1 MLFSFFLLEY
11 LFSRYYLELTIDKA
25 ASLTDANELKK
36 AVRSAIASKQYGYE
50 DLLSDYVI
58 ECALN
63 VMPKNPKDFNV
74 DNIRVV
80 KIMGSSVYE
89 SKVVRGMVFGREPE
103 GSIQNTTKAKIA
115 VFTCPLDISQTET
128 KGTVLIHN
136 AQEMLNFTKDEE
148 AQVEKI
154 FKELADA
161 GVKVVVTGNGVGE
174 LALHY
179 LNRYN
184 IMVVKVLSKFD
195 LRRLCRVIGATALAR
210 LGAPMAEEM
219 GYCDIVE
226 TVEIGG
232 DRVTVFR
239 QEELDKSRTSTIV
252 LRGATQNSLDD
263 LERAID
269 DGVNVIKSLTKDG
282 RLLAG
287 AGAAEME
294 LNKRLQAVADKT
306 PGLNQHAIKKYAE
319 ALEVIPRTLCENAGL
334 DATEVLS
341 RLYAAHFQEG
351 DAGAVIGVDV
361 EVCSF

>member
-1 MLFSFFLLEY
+1 MFVIYAESVSFV
-11 LFSRYYLELTIDKA
+11 ELSIGKVS
-25 ASLTDANELKK
+25 SLTDAKELKK

-50 DLLSDYVI
+50 DLLSDFVI
-58 ECALN
+58 EAALN
-63 VMPKNPKDFNV
+63 IMPKNPKDFNV
-74 DNIRVV
+74 DNVRVV

-103 GSIQNTTKAKIA
+103 GIIQNANKAKVA

-179 LNRYN
+179 LNRYG
-184 IMVVKVLSKFD
+184 ILAVKVLSKFD

-210 LGAPMAEEM
+210 LGVPMAEEM
-219 GYCDIVE
+219 GFCDIIE

-239 QEELDKSRTSTIV
+239 QEEADKSRTSTIV
-252 LRGATQNSLDD
+252 LRGATQNNLDD
-263 LERAID
+263 LERALD
-269 DGVNVIKSLTKDG
+269 DGINVIKALTKDD

-287 AGAAEME
+287 AGASEME

-306 PGLNQHAIKKYAE
+306 PGLNQHAIKKFAE
-319 ALEVIPRTLCENAGL
+319 ALEVIPRTLCENAGM
-334 DATEVLS
+334 DSTEVLS
-341 RLYAAHFQEG
+341 RLYAAHFHEG
-351 DAGAVIGVDV
+351 DAGAAIGVDV
-361 EVCSF
+361 EVI